1 MAFQGE
7 LNSSKL
13 QQPQSPRPYCLYI
26 FKLNNYASQLCLI
39 AHDHHHRRGRC
50 TYWTI
55 EISQNHWLFVW
66 ESTSIGTILDHNWHC
81 IWNLINGCGP
91 WLGIC
96 CFPLLSCVERG
107 FNEIFW
113 NVLSSLSFAWVDI
126 FGKITYSHL
135 PAQDD
140 GKWQFKLWLILG
152 HSSYT
157 GQTDIAQC
165 LQNRYSKDPQLFLPL
180 HNKFAFFFKSR
191 STLNSDDDRRR

>member
-13 QQPQSPRPYCLYI
+13 QQPQSPRQYCLYI

-55 EISQNHWLFVW
+55 EIRQNHWLFVW

-81 IWNLINGCGP
+81 IWNLINGCGL

-107 FNEIFW
+107 FNEIF
-113 NVLSSLSFAWVDI
+113 LTHSLLTLFCVGWYFRKDYLQPLANSGW
-126 FGKITYSHL
+126 
-135 PAQDD
+135 
-140 GKWQFKLWLILG
+140 WQMAIQVMTNSWPLFIHW
-152 HSSYT
+152 T
-157 GQTDIAQC
+157 EIAQC
-165 LQNRYSKDPQLFLPL
+165 LQNRFSKDPQLFLSL

-191 STLNSDDDRRR
+191 STLNSDDERRR

>member
-55 EISQNHWLFVW
+55 EIRQNHWLFVW

-91 WLGIC
+91 WLVIC
-96 CFPLLSCVERG
+96 GFPLLSCVERG
-107 FNEIFW
+107 FNEIFLTHSLLTLFCVGW
-113 NVLSSLSFAWVDI
+113 YFRKDYLQPLASSGW
-126 FGKITYSHL
+126 
-135 PAQDD
+135 
-140 GKWQFKLWLILG
+140 WQMAIQVMTNSWPLFIHW
-152 HSSYT
+152 T
-157 GQTDIAQC
+157 EIAQC
-165 LQNRYSKDPQLFLPL
+165 LQK
-180 HNKFAFFFKSR
+180 
-191 STLNSDDDRRR
+191 